1 MFPSRLDN
9 RPHISTRQ
17 YRLLKPV
24 AAKVRFGFRQSQ
36 SDRMAGLRK
45 FEALQRFLCREGEP
59 MAGLGNISA
68 PLRILAVYASGFC
81 TCIRCEGKRPV
92 CPHSSPLCKA
102 QRRSAI
108 RPKCSNV
115 LGAGRCCMEHEEFGT
130 RPTRD
135 RIQAVRW
142 KLGRPS
148 SVIRLRIQTPTLASV
163 F

>member
-1 MFPSRLDN
+1 MFPSRWDN

-92 CPHSSPLCKA
+92 CPQSRPLCKA
-102 QRRSAI
+102 QRRS
-108 RPKCSNV
+108 
-115 LGAGRCCMEHEEFGT
+115 GF
-130 RPTRD
+130 
-135 RIQAVRW
+135 
-142 KLGRPS
+142 RPS
-148 SVIRLRIQTPTLASV
+148 CGNVHGAASV
-163 F
+163 TTGPLLSLRSPGSGDPHTLGHSFGAR